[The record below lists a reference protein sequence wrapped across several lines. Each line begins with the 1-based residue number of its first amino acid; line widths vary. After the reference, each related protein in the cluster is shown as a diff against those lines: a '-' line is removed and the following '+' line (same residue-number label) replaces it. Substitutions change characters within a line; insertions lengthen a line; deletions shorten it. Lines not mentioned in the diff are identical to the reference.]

1 MASKILLP
9 LLLLATVSP
18 AALAAFDVT
27 QMLTDK
33 SYASFVKLLTETKVA
48 EDTNRLKSASL
59 LVLPEKAMKP
69 IESLPA
75 DKQRLALSNH
85 VLLKYVDPI
94 QLGEMKDRT
103 AMLPTL
109 LSNSDKRL
117 GVVNYTKADDGQ
129 MYFGALGATC
139 VSKLVKVV
147 AARPYAISIMEVSE
161 AILPPELGG
170 TGGPASGGR
179 RSRGGRGK
187 KKPQYAEPAG
197 EYGAKPAVQAAPAAA
212 PTTAVPEEKK
222 PQYAKPAGESKVGAT
237 PVDQAAA
244 APAPAATY

>member
-18 AALAAFDVT
+18 AVLAAFDVT
-27 QMLTDK
+27 QMLSDR
-33 SYASFVKLLTETKVA
+33 SQYSSFVKLLTQTKVA
-48 EDTNRLKSASL
+48 EDTNHLKSASL
-59 LVLPEKAMKP
+59 LVLPDKAMKP

-75 DKQRLALSNH
+75 DKQRLALANH

-129 MYFGALGATC
+129 MYFGALGASC

-147 AARPYAISIMEVSE
+147 AARPYAVSIMEVSE
-161 AILPPELGG
+161 AILPPELGS
-170 TGGPASGGR
+170 TGGAAIGGR
-179 RSRGGRGK
+179 RPRGGRGK
-187 KKPQYAEPAG
+187 KKPQSADPG
-197 EYGAKPAVQAAPAAA
+197 EYGAKPAAQAAAA
-212 PTTAVPEEKK
+212 PSTVRPEIKK
-222 PQYAKPAGESKVGAT
+222 PQYADPGESKVGAT
-237 PVDQAAA
+237 PPAQAAA
-244 APAPAATY
+244 APTPAAKY